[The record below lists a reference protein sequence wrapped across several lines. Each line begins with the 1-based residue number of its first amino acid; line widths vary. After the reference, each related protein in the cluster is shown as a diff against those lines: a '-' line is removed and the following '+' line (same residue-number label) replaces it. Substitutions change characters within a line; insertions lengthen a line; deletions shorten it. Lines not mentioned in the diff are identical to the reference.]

1 MSTYRELS
9 ELSGYTARVSDL
21 LDTMDDLKKGN
32 FHKKLVSSASTE
44 ENAKMLQGR
53 GTIVRSEGEIVFD
66 KVPIVTPNGDVLIK
80 EMSFV
85 VKPGVSSLGK
95 SESHGAADADRVV
108 RLARRRSKTCW

>member
-44 ENAKMLQGR
+44 ENAKVLQGR

-85 VKPGVSSLGK
+85 VKPGVSLGCK
-95 SESHGAADADRVV
+95 SDAVDS
-108 RLARRRSKTCW
+108 ASTD